1 MKHALSII
9 VVLLTLGT
17 GASGA
22 DVDSYRDTYQQ
33 KLNEI
38 IWESGTSEVQAV
50 RLYQQGVEELLAR
63 VKKDGDL
70 DRAKAVMAE
79 LDRFATNHMM
89 SRAIPGVPEHL
100 PVQAAYARRMK
111 AVEWSRASRI
121 ITLTSQYDAALE
133 RLEKTL
139 VAGDQLPD
147 AQAVR
152 SERTRA
158 MQSPLLQEAKAAAL
172 AHEETN
178 RVTAA
183 RSEKPQ
189 PVVSGKASEAP
200 TVSRGLVLH
209 YTFDDVSA
217 SEVPDHSEL
226 RNPGAVQGTKR
237 IPDGKRKDAV
247 SFDGK
252 GACIEVSP
260 FGSISKGSDFTLC
273 VWLRLPRLQYYLA
286 IVATEPFAVMAQKG
300 HLSWA
305 WFRPDGTQAALMRT
319 PSLPLTTNQWQHVSF
334 VRRGDSLEYYV
345 DGRLIFERPTDLP
358 DTAMKSLR
366 IGQPVV
372 PDSGSPLVGDL
383 DELMIFNR
391 ALTKAE
397 IARVRKAVDEGA
409 RPGGD

>member
-9 VVLLTLGT
+9 LVVLTLGT

-22 DVDSYRDTYQQ
+22 DVASYRDTYQQ
-33 KLNEI
+33 KLSEI

-63 VKKDGDL
+63 VKRDGDL
-70 DRAKAVMAE
+70 DRAKAAMAE

-89 SRAIPGVPEHL
+89 SRAIPDIPEHL
-100 PVQAAYARRMK
+100 PIQAAYTRRMK

-121 ITLTSQYDAALE
+121 ITLTTQYDAALE

-139 VAGDQLPD
+139 VAGDQLQD

-172 AHEETN
+172 THEETN
-178 RVTAA
+178 RVTVA
-183 RSEKPQ
+183 RSEKPL
-189 PVVSGKASEAP
+189 PVGSGKAVAP
-200 TVSRGLVLH
+200 AVSRGLVLH
-209 YTFDDVSA
+209 YTFDDGSA
-217 SEVPDHSEL
+217 TDVPDHSEE
-226 RNPGAVQGTKR
+226 RNRGTAQGAKR
-237 IPDGKRKDAV
+237 IPDGKRQDAV

-260 FGSISKGSDFTLC
+260 FRSISKGSDFTLC

-334 VRRGDSLEYYV
+334 VRRGDCLEFYV

-358 DTAMKSLR
+358 DTAMESLR

-372 PDSGSPLVGDL
+372 ADSGSPLVGDV